1 MQLDVFV
8 EFPQAE
14 LVQVLYVPLQPGLNN
29 SLAAN
34 MLSNNKNS
42 NIQKPPE
49 FIFCYV
55 LLANRLIL
63 YWNKTKTA
71 DDGVIYQAPWRWKTE
86 A

>member
-49 FIFCYV
+49 FLFCYV

-71 DDGVIYQAPWRWKTE
+71 QSYP
-86 A
+86 